1 MMAGRETAVDSGDV
15 EHGALAYERARELAR
30 DRDAK
35 VREKLARRTDVAPEI
50 LYYLAE
56 DDDQAVRR
64 AIAGNTAAPRQAD
77 LLLVADPSQDVRI
90 DLAHKIGQLTPE
102 LSADEHQRLSTLAGT
117 ALRELANDA
126 LPEIRGIIAESIK
139 DMDDVPHDLV
149 RQLAH
154 DVELV
159 VAAPILEYSPLLT
172 DDDLLEIIN
181 SDPVRGGL
189 SAISRR
195 ANLPGTVSDAVAATD
210 DEDAITHLLA
220 NESAQIREETLDA
233 LVEQAQGHEPWHRPL
248 AGRPNLSAKAA
259 GNIARLVSA
268 AVLREMEQSNRLSPE
283 MARQVAS
290 KVESRLDGNT
300 ASLSEAEIEAGLMG
314 VEAATHA
321 FERGAIDETLFHHHI
336 ARNDILFVKNAMA
349 LLTHT
354 TPLTIGR
361 ILSGRNGEAIM
372 ALTWRSG
379 LPMAVATELQ
389 AKVARL
395 SQSAIVKPGPDDG
408 YPMSDMQM
416 ERILS
421 EFFD

>member
-1 MMAGRETAVDSGDV
+1 MTAGRETAVEGSDTEQG
-15 EHGALAYERARELAR
+15 GLAYEQARQLAR

-90 DLAHKIGQLTPE
+90 DLARKIGQLTPE
-102 LSADEHQRLSTLAGT
+102 LSPGEHNRLSALAGT

-139 DMDDVPHDLV
+139 DMESVPHDLV
-149 RQLAH
+149 RQLAR

-195 ANLPGTVSDAVAATD
+195 ANLPETVSDAVAATN
-210 DEDAITHLLA
+210 DEDAITHLLG
-220 NESAQIREETLDA
+220 NQSAQIREETLDA
-233 LVEQAQGHEPWHRPL
+233 LIDQAQGHEPWHKPL
-248 AGRPNLSAKAA
+248 ATRPNLSPKAA

-268 AVLREMEQSNRLSPE
+268 AILREMEQSNRLSPE
-283 MARQVAS
+283 MARLVAS
-290 KVESRLDGNT
+290 KVESRLDGN
-300 ASLSEAEIEAGLMG
+300 AGDRGGFELDNNAAG
-314 VEAATHA
+314 VEAARLA
-321 FERGAIDETLFHHHI
+321 YENGAVDEALFQRYI
-336 ARNDILFVKNAMA
+336 ARNDILFIKHALA

-361 ILSGRNGEAIM
+361 ILGGRNSEAM
-372 ALTWRSG
+372 VALTWRSG
-379 LPMAVATELQ
+379 LPMQIATELQ

-395 SQSAIVKPGPDDG
+395 SPSAIVKAGPDNG
-408 YPMSDMQM
+408 YPMSDEEM

-421 EFFD
+421 EFLD